1 MPRKPRIEYE
11 DAVYHVL
18 NRGNYQDSV
27 FLVGD
32 AGLVFEATL
41 FDACRRFGWVLY
53 AYVVMSNHYH
63 MALKTPEA
71 NLVKGMQWFQSTFGN
86 RFNRLIRKR
95 GHVFQGRYKAL
106 LIEDLG
112 CLLSVVNY
120 IHLNPVRAG
129 IVALDD
135 LRTYQLSS
143 FPKFFRK
150 RRPDCLA
157 SEDWLA
163 LAGNLRAT
171 AAGMTRYHR
180 YLSMRYEH
188 DPEKHKEMHRELCRG
203 WYVGTREG
211 KKALLEDV
219 AAGHVGGDTGLN
231 LKRFGDEGA
240 ETLLT
245 KGLLSLGKSETD
257 LETTPKGAEWKVVLA
272 CWIKSQCGVS
282 NQWLS
287 TRLHMGSMYYVS
299 RLVCEEN
306 KRPKGRRKLWRQL
319 KSEKR

>member
-18 NRGNYQDSV
+18 NRGNYQDAV
-27 FLVGD
+27 FLVGN
-32 AGLVFEATL
+32 AGQVFEGTM
-41 FDACRRFGWVLY
+41 FDACRRFGWILY

-63 MALKTPEA
+63 LALKTPEP

-95 GHVFQGRYKAL
+95 GHVFQGRYKTL
-106 LIEDLG
+106 LLEDRG
-112 CLLSVVNY
+112 YLLRVVNY

-129 IVALDD
+129 IVKMED

-150 RRPDCLA
+150 QRPAFLV

-163 LAGNLRAT
+163 LAGSLRAT
-171 AAGMTRYHR
+171 TAGMKAYHR
-180 YLSMRYEH
+180 YLSLSYEH
-188 DPEKHKEMHRELCRG
+188 DPEKRKEMHRELCRG
-203 WYVGTREG
+203 WYVGTRDG
-211 KKALLEDV
+211 KKALLQDV
-219 AAGHVGGDTGLN
+219 AAGHVGGDTVN

-240 ETLLT
+240 ETLLA

-257 LETTPKGAEWKVVLA
+257 LENTAKGAEWKVVLA
-272 CWIKSQCGVS
+272 SWIKSKCGVS

-287 TRLHMGSMYYVS
+287 THMYMGSMYYVS
-299 RLVCEEN
+299 RLVCEEK

-319 KSEKR
+319 KSAKR